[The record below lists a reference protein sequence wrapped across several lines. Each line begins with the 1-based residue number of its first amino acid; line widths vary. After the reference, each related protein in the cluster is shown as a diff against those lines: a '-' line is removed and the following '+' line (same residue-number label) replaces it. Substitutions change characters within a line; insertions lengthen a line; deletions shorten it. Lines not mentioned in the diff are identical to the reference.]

1 MLDWLYEALGTM
13 LYWFSSLFGG
23 KYIFGLL
30 LYALLFKLLF
40 LPFGI
45 MQQKNQIKMAKLTP
59 KIELIKAK
67 YRGRTDKVTMQK
79 QQEEIMELQQKEGY
93 NPLSGCLPLLLQ
105 MPIIIFLYKIIRG
118 PLSYICGLDSDA
130 INSIITTVGY
140 DSGKGID
147 EIQLVGKINE
157 YIGANGGFADLAEYA
172 GKLDRLPD
180 FTLFGMDLSSKPW
193 DSLINLPNSFSL
205 LFLVPV
211 IAAVLTWLSMW
222 LTRKWNPS
230 ANMQNQD
237 AQANM
242 SMKIMDLM
250 MPAMTLIFAFQFSG
264 MLGLYWIYQS
274 ILGMLQSFILAKTM
288 PLPTF
293 TEEELREMEKAERAR
308 AKQQREA
315 IKTQP
320 KVKSLHYIDDED
332 YDELPEIEGAT
343 PTTDDKKKRPGGIE
357 GGSLKK

>member
-1 MLDWLYEALGTM
+1 MFDFLYE
-13 LYWFSSLFGG
+13 
-23 KYIFGLL
+23 IFGKVLAWFNSWTGSYAIALL
-30 LYALLFKLLF
+30 LFALAFKILF
-40 LPFGI
+40 LPFAI
-45 MQQKNQIKMAKLTP
+45 KQQQNQIKQAKLRP
-59 KIELIKAK
+59 KIAK
-67 YRGRTDKVTMQK
+67 IEKKYAGRNDQPTLQKK
-79 QQEEIMELQQKEGY
+79 QQEIMELQQKEGY
-93 NPLSGCLPLLLQ
+93 SPLSGCLPMLIQL
-105 MPIIIFLYKIIRG
+105 PVIIILYNVIRA
-118 PLSYICGLDSDA
+118 PLSYIANVSKEA
-130 INSIITTVGY
+130 IETIATIVEGSSADQIALIN
-140 DSGKGID
+140 
-147 EIQLVGKINE
+147 KIND
-157 YIGANGGFADLAEYA
+157 YVAKNGAAALEEIEGFSLSA
-172 GKLDRLPD
+172 LPD
-180 FTLFGMDLSSKPW
+180 FTVFGVNLAATPSFKHFSILV
-193 DSLINLPNSFSL
+193 LI
-205 LFLVPV
+205 PV
-211 IAAVLTWLSMW
+211 FAAAFQWLSMW
-222 LTRKWNPS
+222 LMKRWNGT
-230 ANMQNQD
+230 AQMAQGQD
-237 AQANM
+237 AQSQM

-274 ILGMLQSFILAKTM
+274 ILGMLQSFILAKAM